1 MTNHSQYAFVLAL
14 LAGVGFLAVETAE
27 AENSRLNVGQIAP
40 PTQRL
45 KAMKVKPKMQPS
57 QALQHL
63 NVPGVAARGRP
74 NLGNVPA
81 RLRLD
86 PGKLNRQFLPADQP
100 ALVIPKP
107 RVTKHKPRVP
117 KLNQAKIGK
126 VPLGQAASGL
136 GRGPRNSGPGAA
148 GVQDKPALPPVSTP
162 PFNQDLVDAITV
174 TGGAPDWWKAFENW
188 SDLINAGP
196 GNFQPEFMPGGG
208 RKGPEIDLTPF
219 GPDRLGE
226 SGEQGDR
233 PEINVDPSGSDRPGE
248 SGPHG
253 VGPRGW
259 PGSAQG
265 NAPFGDPSGKASDG
279 WVVIG
284 SGDNVSVDTDGDG
297 RDDATFSWA
306 RWSNGGTT
314 WDMTTTVRDDG
325 RRTTTDTFRDDSGN
339 TDVYIDWYSGAGGT
353 GKHVHTRNGEP
364 VNDVE
369 LDAPIVI
376 TAGED
381 TGEDEDE
388 KGSGNPE
395 DSQPGAEGTG
405 RPRGGARDVDC
416 DWWGCVDGGVST
428 PAQTN
433 PGHAD
438 NDGSIT
444 VGGSIGPGAVTDPTP
459 MDDTTGSGGG
469 YSDPGPGGDP
479 GDPDGTP

>member
-1 MTNHSQYAFVLAL
+1 MTSHSRYAFVLAL
-14 LAGVGFLAVETAE
+14 LAGVGFLAIETAE
-27 AENSRLNVGQIAP
+27 AKKSGLNVGQIAP

-45 KAMKVKPKMQPS
+45 KALKVKPKMQPS

-63 NVPGVAARGRP
+63 NAPKVTARPRP
-74 NLGNVPA
+74 NVGNVSP

-86 PGKLNRQFLPADQP
+86 PGKLNRQVLPADQP

-107 RVTKHKPRVP
+107 RVTKHKPKVP

-126 VPLGQAASGL
+126 VPLGQAVSGL
-136 GRGPRNSGPGAA
+136 GRGPRNGAPGAV
-148 GVQDKPALPPVSTP
+148 GVQNKPALPPVSTP

-174 TGGAPDWWKAFENW
+174 TGGAPDWWKAFEDW
-188 SDLINAGP
+188 SELINAGP

-208 RKGPEIDLTPF
+208 HDRPEMDLNPF
-219 GPDRLGE
+219 DPDRIGE
-226 SGEQGDR
+226 SGGRGER

-265 NAPFGDPSGKASDG
+265 NSPFGDPSGKVSDG
-279 WVVIG
+279 MTIVSSGKRRTPNNDGTETWLTAIDDYGNSYDTSRTNYDDGGVSYTSTDFMADGTIDKNFSFFTASGG
-284 SGDNVSVDTDGDG
+284 SG
-297 RDDATFSWA
+297 
-306 RWSNGGTT
+306 
-314 WDMTTTVRDDG
+314 
-325 RRTTTDTFRDDSGN
+325 
-339 TDVYIDWYSGAGGT
+339 
-353 GKHVHTRNGEP
+353 HVHTRNGVP
-364 VNDVE
+364 VIHLE
-369 LDAPIVI
+369 EIVI
-376 TAGED
+376 TREDTGED
-381 TGEDEDE
+381 TGEDEGDE
-388 KGSGNPE
+388 KGSDNPE

-438 NDGSIT
+438 NGGST
-444 VGGSIGPGAVTDPTP
+444 AVGGSIGPGAVTDPTP
-459 MDDTTGSGGG
+459 MDDTTGSSGGG
-469 YSDPGPGGDP
+469 YHDPAPGADP
-479 GDPDGTP
+479 GDPDAPSTP